1 MFLPVESNIEG
12 NKIFIENKIKFE
24 ETKKEKTLKASTTIF
39 EKEIGRHSHD
49 RDPLIELWITV
60 VWDHTKW

>member
-24 ETKKEKTLKASTTIF
+24 ETLKASTTIF